1 MIEQRD
7 LSPSSIHLKSRR
19 IGVISTRFEGTDG
32 VTLETGKWVQVLERL
47 GCKCFYFAGAC
58 EWDSS
63 LSYVIPEANFK
74 HPDIQRIND
83 VAFNNSNRPLEITQD
98 IQILKEYLKK
108 QVYHF
113 VQQFGVELLLIEN
126 ALAIPLNIPLGLAL
140 TEIIAETGFKVI
152 AHHHDFFWER
162 KRFLVNCV
170 WDYFNTAFPPHLP
183 SIRHVVINSSG
194 ANQLSLR
201 TGISSML
208 IPNVMDFDNS
218 PPAPDEYSQDVR
230 SSLGVVQDELLFLQP
245 TRVVP
250 RKGIE
255 HAIEL
260 TRRLGMKA
268 RLVVSHASGDEGHAY
283 EQHLREYAQLLG
295 VAVNFESKII
305 REKRGVIDG
314 RKIYTLADV
323 YQHANMVTYPS
334 DIEGFGNAFL
344 EALYFRRPIVVNKY
358 SIFDTD
364 IKPKGFRVIEFDG
377 FITDQTIEHTRQ
389 VLEDT
394 SLAQEMAEHNYKLGQ
409 CHYSYSMLERRLQT
423 LLADFFGED
432 NRNEV

>member
-7 LSPSSIHLKSRR
+7 LSPSSIHLKGRR

-47 GCKCFYFAGAC
+47 DCKCFYLAGAC

-83 VAFNNSNRPLEITQD
+83 VAFNNSSRPLEITQD

-140 TEIIAETGFKVI
+140 TEYIAETGFKVI

-170 WDYFNTAFPPHLP
+170 WDYFNMAFPPHLP

-208 IPNVMDFDNS
+208 IPNVMDFDKA

-295 VAVNFESKII
+295 VAVNFESDII